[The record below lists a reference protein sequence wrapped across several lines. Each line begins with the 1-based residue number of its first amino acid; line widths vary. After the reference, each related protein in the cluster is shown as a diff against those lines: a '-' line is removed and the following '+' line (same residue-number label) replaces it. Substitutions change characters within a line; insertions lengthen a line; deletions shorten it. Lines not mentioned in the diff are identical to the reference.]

1 MASQIISIDDIA
13 SKGVVKDIP
22 AVALKENIFTDVL
35 NIRFQSNAVRKMLG
49 EQAITTPFT
58 ESIIHVAFWDTPNL
72 TAGTG
77 YYIVVTNNGSSD
89 TIYAIKNDGNQT
101 IKTLKSS
108 LTQGGVYQ
116 HTLFNGGFA
125 FIINNGIDRP
135 LYILD
140 APGNTNV
147 ASLNMYEL
155 PGWDSYHANEA
166 VVSTIFNSN
175 SMTLDFSLGQTIT
188 LNGNNFV
195 NKEVL
200 VTITDTTSNTVRN
213 FAKFTAI
220 GSNSLDASG
229 TNQNT
234 FTAAVDS
241 DTNTIKI
248 TPSSAMIQDGDGIVI
263 NVRATNVVRVRCG
276 VIRSY
281 KNLLVA
287 GNLTEYDPSNANA
300 VVRRLAGVVRTSDVA
315 APGSI
320 PSNWNPFNA
329 GVNTADEFI
338 LSSTGTVQDMAELQ
352 GRLYIYTNTSIH
364 SLEQTGSQSVP
375 FSISTVTDS
384 HGAQT
389 IEAIQEYDGQ
399 HIVVGN
405 RDVYIFGGHPGSIQ
419 SVAEDRVRSY
429 LFENI
434 NKAQEQKLFILRYQ
448 NQNEIWIGYP
458 KGSSTTVNE
467 FLIWNYRDNL
477 WTIRRM
483 ESTITSG
490 DIAPFE
496 QDPNDR
502 VPIFSYGTE
511 IMYADKTFSLADGS
525 PYTSYVERRRLSL
538 TPEFDTETLMSAAL
552 KAEGSSSVLT
562 LQIAGSNLP
571 AVDVSPTS
579 GTSYTFTASSNYK
592 VDIRENGRF
601 LNYRLGETA
610 VNDWNISGL
619 QYEIKKGGIR

>member
-49 EQAITTPFT
+49 EQAIITPFT
-58 ESIIHVAFWDTPNL
+58 ESIIHVAFLDTPNL

-229 TNQNT
+229 ANQTT

-281 KNLLVA
+281 KNLLVV

-389 IEAIQEYDGQ
+389 IEAIQE
-399 HIVVGN
+399 
-405 RDVYIFGGHPGSIQ
+405 
-419 SVAEDRVRSY
+419 
-429 LFENI
+429 
-434 NKAQEQKLFILRYQ
+434 
-448 NQNEIWIGYP
+448 
-458 KGSSTTVNE
+458 
-467 FLIWNYRDNL
+467 
-477 WTIRRM
+477 
-483 ESTITSG
+483 
-490 DIAPFE
+490 
-496 QDPNDR
+496 
-502 VPIFSYGTE
+502 
-511 IMYADKTFSLADGS
+511 
-525 PYTSYVERRRLSL
+525 
-538 TPEFDTETLMSAAL
+538 
-552 KAEGSSSVLT
+552 
-562 LQIAGSNLP
+562 
-571 AVDVSPTS
+571 
-579 GTSYTFTASSNYK
+579 
-592 VDIRENGRF
+592 
-601 LNYRLGETA
+601 
-610 VNDWNISGL
+610 
-619 QYEIKKGGIR
+619 